1 MRSFLPNS
9 QTRALT
15 TAMAGAAL
23 AAVTTMLLP
32 VTLLE
37 GVAGSSGLSELV
49 PAARA
54 PLGDTARA
62 LIAFAAG
69 AMTLAVL
76 SYLLLRADGSVTHP
90 TKKAGGKLRAATQQG
105 GDIVK
110 ALRERMPWNK
120 GTDDIRELG
129 DLPRLRMGD
138 VHPDAPAR
146 RPLFASQDLPT
157 LELSEEHLAV
167 QQTSPEREAPV
178 EAVQE
183 AVTPESPV
191 PTPEAAVPEPATPEP
206 LYQEPES
213 QAPLSASFV
222 SDLQPSIAE
231 MVAQLE
237 TAVALRRQ
245 KLAELEAVAADLS
258 ADTKN
263 ADEPVHVVSDQAQ
276 LPVAEPEVE
285 VVEFRP
291 MRRPVLE
298 DVPTVA
304 VQDDDIDSALAAALA
319 TLHRI
324 NAGAR

>member
-1 MRSFLPNS
+1 MRSVLPNS
-9 QTRALT
+9 QTRAL
-15 TAMAGAAL
+15 AMAMTGAAL

-37 GVAGSSGLSELV
+37 GVAGSIGLSELV

-62 LIAFAAG
+62 LIAFATG
-69 AMTLAVL
+69 ATTLAVL
-76 SYLLLRADGSVTHP
+76 SYLLLRSESPVARSTNKH
-90 TKKAGGKLRAATQQG
+90 GGKFGPAAQQG
-105 GDIVK
+105 ADMAK
-110 ALRERMPWNK
+110 SLFARMPWNK
-120 GTDDIRELG
+120 GADDIRELG
-129 DLPRLRMGD
+129 DLPRLRIGD

-157 LELSEEHLAV
+157 FELSEDHAV
-167 QQTSPEREAPV
+167 ARTEAHEPIQEVETVHALVEPDAPV
-178 EAVQE
+178 IANE
-183 AVTPESPV
+183 P
-191 PTPEAAVPEPATPEP
+191 AAPEPVRAHPVADP
-206 LYQEPES
+206 
-213 QAPLSASFV
+213 
-222 SDLQPSIAE
+222 QPSIAD

-245 KLAELEAVAADLS
+245 KLADLEAVAADLS
-258 ADTKN
+258 VDADIGQEPN
-263 ADEPVHVVSDQAQ
+263 HAMWGQAVLPDADLEDAVTE
-276 LPVAEPEVE
+276 L
-285 VVEFRP
+285 RP

-298 DVPTVA
+298 AVPAVA